1 MTVCV
6 DVVSGTVVVL
16 LVAVVQMLPS
26 SAMVVVFVGST
37 VSSLCGDDASEKT
50 YPFLG

>member
-1 MTVCV
+1 
-6 DVVSGTVVVL
+6 
-16 LVAVVQMLPS
+16 VAVVQMLPS

-37 VSSLCGDDASEKT
+37 VSSLCGDMRVKKT